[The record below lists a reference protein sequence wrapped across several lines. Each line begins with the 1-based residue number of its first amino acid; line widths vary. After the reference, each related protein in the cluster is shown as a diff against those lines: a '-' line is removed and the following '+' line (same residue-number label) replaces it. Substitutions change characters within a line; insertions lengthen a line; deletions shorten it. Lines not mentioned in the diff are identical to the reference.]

1 MTTRSKLLSLL
12 VFVSLLLS
20 GTRARAMIVYT
31 ARNGDTA
38 ESIAADYYGNRSLA
52 PFITEGNG
60 LPKEARLRAGQKV
73 RIPTAFHYR
82 VRKGD
87 TLEALGA
94 RFLDDKRRGILLA
107 WFNPIKAAD
116 KLREGQDLIIP
127 FAHIHRAEAPESLL
141 SVARVFYGDPNKARL
156 LQEFNFRSSPML
168 ARGERLLVPI
178 AHVRVRA
185 VRLQQPA
192 PAPTVARRPNV
203 KHEETQPV
211 ALAVAPA
218 PEAEKREEELARRV
232 GARLKATE
240 QAYKDGSYAEV
251 PAELD
256 KLLAAEEPSE
266 AQLAEIFR
274 LKAFAYVALGM
285 DELAVSSF
293 REVLARK
300 PDIALDEATVSP
312 KIRGALERARAE
324 TKASEPAPVE

>member
-1 MTTRSKLLSLL
+1 MKRLL
-12 VFVSLLLS
+12 VIAFLILLAAGDAS
-20 GTRARAMIVYT
+20 ARMIIYS

-60 LPKEARLRAGQKV
+60 LPKEARLKTGQKV

-82 VRKGD
+82 VRRGD

-94 RFLDDKRRGILLA
+94 RFLDDKRRGVLLA
-107 WFNPIKAAD
+107 WFNPMRGND

-127 FAHIHRAEAPESLL
+127 FQHVHKAEAPESLTSL
-141 SVARVFYGDPNKARL
+141 ARTFYGDPNKAKL
-156 LQEFNFRSSPML
+156 LQDFNAHPSPML
-168 ARGERLLVPI
+168 ARGERIILPI

-185 VRLQQPA
+185 VHLTQVVEA
-192 PAPTVARRPNV
+192 PAPKAPGKAKTAA
-203 KHEETQPV
+203 KHEHEPDPV
-211 ALAVAPA
+211 APVVQAAP
-218 PEAEKREEELARRV
+218 PKEAEKREEELAQRV
-232 GARLKATE
+232 SAKLDTAEK
-240 QAYKDGSYAEV
+240 AYKEGSYSDV

-256 KLLAAEEPSE
+256 KLLAADDPTE

-300 PDIALDEATVSP
+300 PDITLDEATVSP
-312 KIRGALERARAE
+312 KIRSALERARAE
-324 TKASEPAPVE
+324 TKAAP